1 MYKFLISDTN
11 RKQNNFLVFLKYRPS
26 SHGYNKL
33 VIKSQNACKFVFL
46 SFCMEIQYAFI
57 YIYLRDLAICSPI
70 KQNFVFFLS
79 EKNSR
84 EVFWYFLKF
93 QRKTDTSIS
102 G

>member
-1 MYKFLISDTN
+1 MQICIFEFLYGNTIC
-11 RKQNNFLVFLKYRPS
+11 FY
-26 SHGYNKL
+26 
-33 VIKSQNACKFVFL
+33 
-46 SFCMEIQYAFI
+46 I

-93 QRKTDTSIS
+93 QRKTDTSI
-102 G
+102 